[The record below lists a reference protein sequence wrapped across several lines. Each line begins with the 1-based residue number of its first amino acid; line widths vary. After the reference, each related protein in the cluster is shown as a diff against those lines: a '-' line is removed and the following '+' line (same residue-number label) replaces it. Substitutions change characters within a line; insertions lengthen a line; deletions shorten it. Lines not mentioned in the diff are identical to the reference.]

1 MSTNVSKLLLMFA
14 LAIVIF
20 GIQSG
25 CWQNE
30 EPGVMFHGPHGGHSL
45 NSSSPTDYLM
55 EFTVDQSRRKIII
68 YTYQKLDD
76 SPFPIPVK
84 RLNAEFKSSGKTYPD
99 LTFVANPRPSD
110 PQGSSSRFSLDLSA
124 LPQQLMTA
132 SRFSIK
138 VSYALGDV
146 TISGSMEHNNNHAHN
161 YDHD

>member
-1 MSTNVSKLLLMFA
+1 MSTNVSRLLSICA
-14 LAIVIF
+14 LVIVVF

-25 CWQNE
+25 CWQND
-30 EPGVMFHGPHGGHSL
+30 EPAVMSHGPHGGHSL
-45 NSSSPTDYLM
+45 NSSSPTNYLM
-55 EFTVDQSRRKIII
+55 EFTVDQSRRKIVI

-99 LTFVANPRPSD
+99 LTFAADPRRND

-146 TISGSMEHNNNHAHN
+146 AISASLEHNNNHGHN